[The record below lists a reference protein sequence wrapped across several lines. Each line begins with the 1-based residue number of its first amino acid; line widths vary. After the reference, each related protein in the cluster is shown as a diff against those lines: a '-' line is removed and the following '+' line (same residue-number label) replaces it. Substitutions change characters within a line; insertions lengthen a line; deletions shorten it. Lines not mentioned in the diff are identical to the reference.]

1 MGSLSMHVI
10 LEIFWEI
17 FENFPLITVYSRAIF
32 YKQDYIIDGLL
43 QLTSEGE
50 EDVFFAQKMIFLWI
64 FENII

>member
-10 LEIFWEI
+10 LKIFWEI

-50 EDVFFAQKMIFLWI
+50 EDVFSRKRWFFSEYLRV
-64 FENII
+64 

>member
-1 MGSLSMHVI
+1 MESLSMHVI

-50 EDVFFAQKMIFLWI
+50 EDVFLRKRWFFSEYLRI
-64 FENII
+64 

>member
-1 MGSLSMHVI
+1 MESLSMHVI
-10 LEIFWEI
+10 LKIFWAI

-50 EDVFFAQKMIFLWI
+50 EDVFLRKRWFFSEYLRI
-64 FENII
+64 